1 MDRSR
6 QGHTRNESLRSET
19 PTSYLIF
26 KNTHPQIF
34 LQRLLTPS
42 GGLKRE
48 LFGGEDRSWR
58 ARAGF
63 GGFFFRVS
71 ASAGSAPRPDK
82 REFGLGFLRSHPGF
96 SDEVGRRRRQLIMF
110 RFTLG
115 KASEIPQDRAR
126 GFVQFSRCS

>member
-6 QGHTRNESLRSET
+6 QGRTRNESLRSET

-26 KNTHPQIF
+26 KNTHPQIY

-48 LFGGEDRSWR
+48 PFGGEDRSWR
-58 ARAGF
+58 AHAGF

-71 ASAGSAPRPDK
+71 ASPGSAPRPGK

-96 SDEVGRRRRQLIMF
+96 SDEVGRMRRQLIMF
-110 RFTLG
+110 
-115 KASEIPQDRAR
+115 
-126 GFVQFSRCS
+126 